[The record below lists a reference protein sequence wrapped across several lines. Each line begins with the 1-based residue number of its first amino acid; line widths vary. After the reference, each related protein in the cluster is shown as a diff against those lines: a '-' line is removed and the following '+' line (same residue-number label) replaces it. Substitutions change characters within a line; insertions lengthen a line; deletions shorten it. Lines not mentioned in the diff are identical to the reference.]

1 VEEDRKIKQVIVAY
15 DSSHL
20 LDYVLTVVTGQLLAK
35 LYRKSNKTILVGK
48 HPAENR
54 TEKCKSAVWQQ

>member
-1 VEEDRKIKQVIVAY
+1 MIVAY

>member
-1 VEEDRKIKQVIVAY
+1 MIVAY

-20 LDYVLTVVTGQLLAK
+20 LDLLYVLIVVTGQLLAK
-35 LYRKSNKTILVGK
+35 LYRKLNKTILVGK

-54 TEKCKSAVWQQ
+54 TEKCKSAVWQQSSSQ